1 MTSYVLLT
9 YLTTQPA
16 PSQDDLSL
24 AAQIAKWI
32 SKQQNPNG
40 GFSST
45 QDTVVALQALS
56 RYGVSTYAKSGGAS
70 TVTLQST
77 GNFQSQFQV
86 DHKNRLLL
94 QRVALP
100 EVPGDYSMGVTGEG
114 CVYVQTSLRYNVLP
128 KPGEAPFALEVH
140 TVPKTC
146 DSARAQRTFNI
157 AINIR

>member
-9 YLTTQPA
+9 YLTNQLA

-56 RYGVSTYAKSGGAS
+56 RYGVSTYAKSGGA
-70 TVTLQST
+70 LQST

-86 DHKNRLLL
+86 DPTNRLLL

-100 EVPGDYSMGVTGEG
+100 EVPGDYSTGVTGEG

-128 KPGEAPFALEVH
+128 KPGEAPFALEMH

-146 DSARAQRTFNI
+146 DSTRAQRTFNI
-157 AINIR
+157 AINI